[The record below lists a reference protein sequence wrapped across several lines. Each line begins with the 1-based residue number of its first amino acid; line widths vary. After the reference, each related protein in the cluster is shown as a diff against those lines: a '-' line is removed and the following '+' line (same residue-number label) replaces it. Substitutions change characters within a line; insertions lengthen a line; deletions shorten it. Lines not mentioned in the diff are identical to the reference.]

1 MSDGEQRAAGPSGR
15 LAKQAKVTAD
25 PLSGLDLEEL
35 GRQFRRRALSIEE
48 VTLAYLARIERIDPR
63 LGAYEFVAPEAAQA
77 QARALDQLLSAG
89 IDLGPLMGVPV
100 AVKDLFAVAGMP
112 TTAGSVVDV
121 SDLIGE
127 EGSFVRRLKQA
138 GCVIIGKTKT
148 VEFAF
153 GAVGTNSVRGT
164 PWNPWDSE
172 VHRIPGGSSS
182 GSAVAVAA
190 GLCAFAIG
198 SDTGGSIRLPAA
210 FCGIFGL
217 KTTVGLWPTDGVFP
231 LSPTLDSIGL
241 LTRSAADAAL
251 AYAALTGRP
260 QPSPATLRGCRL
272 GWPKDYLT
280 SALDPQVERCC
291 AAALERL
298 RQSGVEIVE
307 ISVPEAAER
316 ETIFPTVLPV
326 ELMAG
331 LGEQRFLAER
341 ERMDPVIAA
350 RTARA
355 LTIGAPEYARCLR
368 RHRELIEVA
377 KQRMEGL
384 DAWILPS
391 AAMPPVAIA
400 DIGDVEAAA
409 GLAMRITRTSQPG
422 NLFGQ
427 CGISFPIHALGATL
441 PVGLQLLCNPHEETQ
456 AMSLALAIEDLL
468 GTPAMPDL
476 SWAV

>member
-1 MSDGEQRAAGPSGR
+1 MAETKRLNQSPVRNPVDAAV
-15 LAKQAKVTAD
+15 AAD
-25 PLSGLDLEEL
+25 PLAGMDLAEL
-35 GRQFRRRALSIEE
+35 GRQFRRRGLTIEE
-48 VTLAYLARIERIDPR
+48 VTSAYLGRIDRLDPR
-63 LGAYEFVAPEAAQA
+63 LGAYEFVAAEAALG
-77 QARALDQLLSAG
+77 QARALDQLLTAG

-112 TTAGSVVDV
+112 TTAGSQVDV
-121 SDLIGE
+121 ADLIGA
-127 EGSFVRRLKQA
+127 EGSFVRGLKRA
-138 GCVIIGKTKT
+138 GCVILGKTKT

-164 PWNPWDSE
+164 PWNPWDGQA
-172 VHRIPGGSSS
+172 HRIPGGSSS

-217 KTTVGLWPTDGVFP
+217 KTTVGLWATDGVFP

-251 AYAALTGRP
+251 AYAVLTDRAVP
-260 QPSPATLRGCRL
+260 RATSLRGRRL

-280 SALDPQVERCC
+280 SELDPAVSRCCSAALD
-291 AAALERL
+291 RL
-298 RQSGVEIVE
+298 RQAGAEIVE
-307 ISVPEAAER
+307 IEVPEAAER

-326 ELMAG
+326 ELMSA

-341 ERMDPVIAA
+341 GRMDPVIAA

-355 LTIGAPEYARCLR
+355 LSVPAPDYARCLR
-368 RHRELIEVA
+368 RHRELKRIAAE
-377 KQRMEGL
+377 RMEGL
-384 DAWILPS
+384 DAWVLAS
-391 AAMPPVAIA
+391 AATPPVAISE
-400 DIGDVEAAA
+400 IGDVEAATR
-409 GLAMRITRTSQPG
+409 LAMRVTRTSQPG

-427 CGISFPIHALGATL
+427 CGISFPIHALGSPL
-441 PVGLQLLCNPHEETQ
+441 PVGLQLLCNPHEETR
-456 AMSLALAIEDLL
+456 AMGLALAIEQLL
-468 GTPAMPDL
+468 GTPAMPDV
-476 SWAV
+476 SWAA